1 MNFTRLLAIA
11 WKELI
16 QLRRDRISFGL
27 IIGIPLIQLSLFGY
41 AINTNVRHIPLG
53 VVDENSSASS
63 RDLVR
68 SIEASGSFTVKETL
82 SSRRDIEAAMKAGRV
97 QAVIVIPSDYEDNL
111 ARRITASV
119 QLILDGTDPQIV
131 SSATVAAQGFFSAR
145 AEDIMVTRINPIDES
160 LRPLRFEPITW
171 YNPELRSAVFIVPGL
186 MGMILTNTLMM
197 YTAMAIARERERGT
211 MEQLIVS
218 PVKRLELILG
228 KILPYIL
235 IGYVQVTVILL
246 AGALLFH
253 LPIRGSLPFLYL
265 IAFEFIAANLALGIF
280 LSTIAATQQQA
291 MQLGFLI
298 ILPNILLSGYMFP
311 FQAMPEPAQWI
322 GSLLPNTHFL
332 RIVRAVILKDS
343 GFMDLW
349 REIAELGV
357 ILTGLVTLATLR
369 FQKTLD

>member
-1 MNFTRLLAIA
+1 MNLTRLLSIA

-63 RDLVR
+63 RDLIR
-68 SIEASGSFTVKETL
+68 SIEASGAFAVTETL
-82 SSRRDIEAAMKAGRV
+82 SSRRDIEASMKAGRV

-246 AGALLFH
+246 AGGLLFH

-280 LSTIAATQQQA
+280 LSTIAQTQQQA

-332 RIVRAVILKDS
+332 RIVRAIILKDS

-349 REIAELGV
+349 HEIGKLGV

-369 FQKTLD
+369 FHKTLD